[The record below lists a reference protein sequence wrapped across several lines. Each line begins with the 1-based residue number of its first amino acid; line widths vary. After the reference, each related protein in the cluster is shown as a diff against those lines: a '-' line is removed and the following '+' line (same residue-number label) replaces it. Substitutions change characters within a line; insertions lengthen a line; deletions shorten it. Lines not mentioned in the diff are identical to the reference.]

1 VRRSWPKS
9 RPDFDERLAKI
20 ASDPRQWMTFIEQV
34 AVFGARYSLGNQLL
48 LLMQAE
54 ERGMTPQF
62 FLPYGNRRKRTGWY
76 RHNRYVR
83 AGETGFKV
91 WAAIKRRP
99 TEEQAQ
105 QWEAAGRKVRRDPD
119 GRPSIQVVGFRLES
133 TFDPLSRES
142 EPAVRDWL
150 CRSEYAASEI
160 TVGLGW
166 VACWSVRARSKAWT
180 TRFADCQAGAR
191 STRRRSVTGW
201 RLPALTPSRRV
212 ERQQTCRSCSPTRT
226 TLLVPH

>member
-1 VRRSWPKS
+1 
-9 RPDFDERLAKI
+9 
-20 ASDPRQWMTFIEQV
+20 
-34 AVFGARYSLGNQLL
+34 
-48 LLMQAE
+48 
-54 ERGMTPQF
+54 MTPQF

-91 WAAIKRRP
+91 CAAIKRRP